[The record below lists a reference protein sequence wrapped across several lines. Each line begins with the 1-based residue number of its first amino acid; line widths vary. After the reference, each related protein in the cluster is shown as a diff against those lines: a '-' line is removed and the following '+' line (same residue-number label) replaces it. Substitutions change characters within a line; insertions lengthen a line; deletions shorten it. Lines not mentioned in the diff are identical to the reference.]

1 MSVFGENIT
10 NEVPVVEKVRFA
22 IGEVLDEV
30 ADLVNN
36 HFDDCQ
42 LNIVGTGRYQTL
54 LPPDTAMSFV
64 RESGDKL
71 KSLCGS
77 DFGHKYGLLIVKP
90 VILETIVS
98 EPIDKKDSTSTYK
111 VKVKVDSFIDESTIP
126 STGTVVIYADM
137 DFFYTKTIYNQP
149 HWP

>member
-1 MSVFGENIT
+1 MSVFGENIV
-10 NEVPVVEKVRFA
+10 NEIPVVEKVRFA

-30 ADLVNN
+30 TDLVNN
-36 HFDDCQ
+36 HFGDCQ

-54 LPPDTAMSFV
+54 LPPNTAMSFV

-71 KSLCGS
+71 KALCGS

-98 EPIDKKDSTSTYK
+98 EPINKTDSTTTYK
-111 VKVKVDSFIDESTIP
+111 VKVHAECFIDESTIP
-126 STGTVVIYADM
+126 STGAAMLYSDM